1 MLSGGLDGWSG
12 CSLKAL
18 VIFRE
23 IPDDDDDDDEDDD
36 DGDGDEEYHRCFP
49 GDLRGG
55 PSGNTR

>member
-18 VIFRE
+18 VVFRE
-23 IPDDDDDDDEDDD
+23 IPDDDEEDDD

-49 GDLRGG
+49 EDLRVG
-55 PSGNTR
+55 RVVL